1 VSGTTVRGLKV
12 GTVRINVTTAA
23 TGNYNA
29 ASSYVTVKVLPAA
42 TTKLTA
48 ANQAK
53 GIKLTWAKVAG
64 ATGYVIYRNNAAVKT
79 ITNGATVTFT
89 DTKANTNGA
98 KYTYKVVAR
107 AANGTST
114 LSKSLVTYRVAKP
127 AIKSLKNSASKK
139 MTSKWAKNAKGSG
152 YEIQYGLKKNF
163 AGAKK
168 VTATKNSVVTKTF
181 KKLKKGKVYYV
192 RMRTYKKVGKTKYYS
207 AWSAVKKVKI
217 AK

>member
-1 VSGTTVRGLKV
+1 M
-12 GTVRINVTTAA
+12 
-23 TGNYNA
+23 
-29 ASSYVTVKVLPAA
+29 
-42 TTKLTA
+42 
-48 ANQAK
+48 
-53 GIKLTWAKVAG
+53 
-64 ATGYVIYRNNAAVKT
+64 
-79 ITNGATVTFT
+79 
-89 DTKANTNGA
+89 
-98 KYTYKVVAR
+98 AR
-107 AANGTST
+107 AATGTST

-192 RMRTYKKVGKTKYYS
+192 RMRTYKKVRIAGTNQYHTYFS
-207 AWSAVKKVKI
+207 GWSTVKKVKV
-217 AK
+217 KG